1 MLPVNG
7 NVNAMPRKISCKL
20 EIGGNTI
27 TNVKMLTYA
36 SDWSGDI
43 TIGQVVS
50 SYISATIPTPSFG
63 LTGASVSHSMG
74 IGTTPE
80 WVAIGQYQVDESSI
94 RTRQGYTSFNAYDK
108 LHDTVNTYT
117 ANASYSETLQ
127 GLCNDVCS
135 QIGIGTVANLGNIGA
150 IAVEKETLNG
160 YTLRDVLGFV
170 AAICG
175 KNAYLDA
182 SNNLVLKWFSNTS
195 YTADGTRANVP
206 YVGEN
211 NCTVGRIICQGA
223 DGSYTYGSGEGI
235 YFTCPIINVDNQQ
248 NLLSYIHSCV
258 YGLTY
263 RKADVDIP
271 YGNFCL
277 QSGDIITVSTTGSN
291 LTVPIMANS
300 WTYDG
305 GLSSTVS
312 AYGVVDYKGT
322 ANNAVRSATAQ
333 RVQSIIDAKR
343 AVSREQQQY
352 IIVSGEIQHATE
364 LITGATGGYIKLEF
378 GGNGKTAQL
387 LVMDQPSMDE
397 ALNVW
402 IFNQNGLGHIQRATT
417 SDPFSQVN
425 VALTREGTVV
435 AERIAGQKISGVKIE
450 STSKG
455 AGSQPQVVV
464 EDGNYT
470 INRVNNGSVTNIGAI
485 TFKDRTSADGTNT
498 IAIQVQEGNAVT
510 IGTKGVPG
518 VSNDNP
524 EFFYYSDPSAL
535 GREKFMLW
543 NGNVRLYN
551 GNFIAYGL
559 QQQGGGISGGD
570 VRYGVLGTESLLAL
584 KDTVD
589 SMLSALIGINT
600 RLDDLER
607 RVTDLENR

>member
-1 MLPVNG
+1 MLPG
-7 NVNAMPRKISCKL
+7 ASSVNAMPRKLSCKL
-20 EIGGNTI
+20 VIGNNSI
-27 TNVKMLTYA
+27 TDVKMLTYA
-36 SDWSGDI
+36 SDWSGNI
-43 TIGQVVS
+43 TIGQVIS
-50 SYISATIPTPSFG
+50 SYITATIPTPSFS
-63 LTGASVSHSMG
+63 LAGANVSHSMG
-74 IGTTPE
+74 YGSPTT
-80 WVAIGQYQVDESSI
+80 WVDIGQYKIEESSI
-94 RTRQGYTSFNAYDK
+94 RSRQGYTSFSAYDK
-108 LHDTVNTYT
+108 LHDTVNTYA
-117 ANASYSETLQ
+117 ANDAYADTVQ
-127 GLCNDVCS
+127 GLCNDVCA
-135 QIGIGTVANLGNIGA
+135 QIGITSIGNLGNIGA
-150 IAVEKETLNG
+150 VAVDKASLNG

-170 AAICG
+170 AAVCG
-175 KNAYLDA
+175 KNAYVNA
-182 SNNLVLKWFSNTS
+182 NNQLELRWFSSTS

-211 NCTVGRIICQGA
+211 DCTVGRIICQGA
-223 DGSYTYGSGEGI
+223 DGTYTYGSGEGI

-305 GLSSTVS
+305 GLSSSVS

-333 RVQSIIDAKR
+333 RVQGILDSKR
-343 AVSREQQQY
+343 AVSRETQQY
-352 IIVSGEIQHATE
+352 ILVSGEIAHATE

-387 LVMDQPSMDE
+387 LVMDQPNYED

-402 IFNQNGLGHIQRATT
+402 IFNQNGLGHIQRNST

-450 STSKG
+450 STSEG

-470 INRVNNGSVTNIGAI
+470 INRVNGGTVTNIGAI
-485 TFKDRTSADGTNT
+485 AFKDRTSADGTNT
-498 IAIQVQEGNAVT
+498 IAIQVQSGNAVT
-510 IGTKGVPG
+510 IGTKGIPG

-524 EFFYYSDPSAL
+524 EFIYYSVPPSGA
-535 GREKFMLW
+535 EKFQIYGTVKVFGDVKFGSGALNSLNDMKSFSDT
-543 NGNVRLYN
+543 LYN
-551 GNFIAYGL
+551 ANI
-559 QQQGGGISGGD
+559 IS
-570 VRYGVLGTESLLAL
+570 RIEAL
-584 KDTVD
+584 EQRM
-589 SMLSALIGINT
+589 S
-600 RLDDLER
+600 DLEQ
-607 RVTDLENR
+607 RVTDLENQ

>member
-27 TNVKMLTYA
+27 TEVKQLTYA
-36 SDWSGDI
+36 QDWSGDI
-43 TIGQVVS
+43 SIGQVVS
-50 SYISATIPTPSFG
+50 SYITATIPTPSFG
-63 LTGASVSHSMG
+63 LTGVSVSHSMG
-74 IGTTPE
+74 IGTAPE
-80 WVAIGQYQVDESSI
+80 WVPIGQYQVDESSI
-94 RTRQGYTSFNAYDK
+94 RTRQGYTSFSAYDK
-108 LHDTVNTYT
+108 LHDTVNTYH
-117 ANASYSETLQ
+117 SELYYPATLQ
-127 GLCNDVCS
+127 AVLNEVCR
-135 QIGIGTVANLGNIGA
+135 QIGITSTSLGINFTVEEDILS
-150 IAVEKETLNG
+150 G
-160 YTLRDVLGFV
+160 YTLRDVLGFC
-170 AAICG
+170 AAMVG
-175 KNAYLDA
+175 KNAYLSPSGALELRWFTA
-182 SNNLVLKWFSNTS
+182 SG

-206 YVGEN
+206 YIGES
-211 NCTVGRIICQGA
+211 NCTVNRLICQAA
-223 DGSYTYGSGEGI
+223 DGVLTSGTGEGI
-235 YFTCPIINVDNQQ
+235 YFTCPIMTQARLDSIRTA
-248 NLLSYIHSCV
+248 LAGFS
-258 YGLTY
+258 Y

-277 QSGDIITVSTTGSN
+277 QSGDIITVTTTGSS

-305 GLSSTVS
+305 GLSSSVS
-312 AYGVVDYKGT
+312 AYGVSDYSGT
-322 ANNAVRSATAQ
+322 ANNAERSATAQ
-333 RVQSIIDAKR
+333 RVQGILDAKR

-450 STSKG
+450 STSEG

-485 TFKDRTSADGTNT
+485 AFKDRTSADGTNT

-524 EFFYYSDPSAL
+524 EFFYYSDPSAQS

-543 NGNVRLYN
+543 NGNVRLFA
-551 GNFIAYGL
+551 GNFIAYGTS
-559 QQQGGGISGGD
+559 QQNGD
-570 VRYGVLGTESLLAL
+570 VKYGIGGSESLLAL

>member
-1 MLPVNG
+1 MLPVSG

-63 LTGASVSHSMG
+63 LTGANVSHSMG
-74 IGTTPE
+74 LGTTPE

-108 LHDTVNTYT
+108 LHDTVNTYFSSLT
-117 ANASYSETLQ
+117 NPASLQ
-127 GLCNDVCS
+127 AILNEVCS
-135 QIGIGTVANLGNIGA
+135 QIGITSTSLGVNFTVQEDILS
-150 IAVEKETLNG
+150 G
-160 YTLRDVLGFV
+160 YTLRDVLGFC
-170 AAICG
+170 AAMVG
-175 KNAYLDA
+175 KNAYLSPSGA
-182 SNNLVLKWFSNTS
+182 LELRWFNSTS

-206 YVGEN
+206 YIGES
-211 NCTVGRIICQGA
+211 NCTVNRLICQNATGVIA
-223 DGSYTYGSGEGI
+223 SGSGQGI
-235 YFTCPIINVDNQQ
+235 YFTCPIMTQDWLDWLQGQ
-248 NLLSYIHSCV
+248 LS
-258 YGLTY
+258 GFTY

-305 GLSSTVS
+305 GLSSSVS

-352 IIVSGEIQHATE
+352 IIVSGDIQHATE

-387 LVMDQPSMDE
+387 LVMDQPNYED

-402 IFNQNGLGHIQRATT
+402 IFNQNGLGHIQRNST

-435 AERIAGQKISGVKIE
+435 AERIAGTKITGVKIE
-450 STSKG
+450 STSEG
-455 AGSQPQVVV
+455 TGSQPQVVV

-485 TFKDRTSADGTNT
+485 AFKDRTSADGTNT

-524 EFFYYSDPSAL
+524 EFFYYSDPSAQS

-551 GNFIAYGL
+551 GDFIAYGTSP
-559 QQQGGGISGGD
+559 QNGD
-570 VRYGVLGTESLLAL
+570 VRYGNGGAESLLAL
-584 KDTVD
+584 KDRVD
-589 SMLSALIGINT
+589 QIYNSINDSGGILD
-600 RLDDLER
+600 RLADLEQ
-607 RVTDLENR
+607 RVTDLENAE

>member
-7 NVNAMPRKISCKL
+7 NVNAMPRKVSCKL

-50 SYISATIPTPSFG
+50 SYISATIPTPSFS
-63 LTGASVSHSMG
+63 LAGANVSHSMG

-94 RTRQGYTSFNAYDK
+94 RTRQGYTSFSAYDK
-108 LHDTVNTYT
+108 LHDTVNTYISDLYYP
-117 ANASYSETLQ
+117 ATLQ
-127 GLCNDVCS
+127 AVLNEVCR
-135 QIGIGTVANLGNIGA
+135 QIGITSASLGVNFTVEDDILS
-150 IAVEKETLNG
+150 G
-160 YTLRDVLGFV
+160 YTLRDVLGFC
-170 AAICG
+170 AAMVG
-175 KNAYLDA
+175 KNAYLSPSGA
-182 SNNLVLKWFSNTS
+182 LELRWFNSTS
-195 YTADGTRANVP
+195 YTANGTRANVP
-206 YVGEN
+206 YIGEN
-211 NCTVGRIICQGA
+211 NCTVNRLICQNANGVIT
-223 DGSYTYGSGEGI
+223 SGSGQGI
-235 YFTCPIINVDNQQ
+235 YFTCPIMTQDWLDWLQGQI
-248 NLLSYIHSCV
+248 S
-258 YGLTY
+258 GLTY

-277 QSGDIITVSTTGSN
+277 QSGDIITVSTTGTN

-305 GLSSTVS
+305 GLSSSVS
-312 AYGVVDYKGT
+312 AYGVADYKGT
-322 ANNAVRSATAQ
+322 ATNAERSATAQ
-333 RVQSIIDAKR
+333 RVQGILDTKR
-343 AVSREQQQY
+343 AVSREKQQY

-450 STSKG
+450 STSEG

-485 TFKDRTSADGTNT
+485 AFKDRTSADGTNT

-524 EFFYYSDPSAL
+524 EFFYYSDPSAQS

-543 NGNVRLYN
+543 NGNVRLFA
-551 GNFIAYGL
+551 GNFIAYGTS
-559 QQQGGGISGGD
+559 QSNGDFKFGSG
-570 VRYGVLGTESLLAL
+570 GTESLIAL
-584 KDTVD
+584 KDKVD
-589 SMLSALIGINT
+589 QIYDEIYDQNNGILA
-600 RLDDLER
+600 RLDR
-607 RVTDLENR
+607 LENP

>member
-50 SYISATIPTPSFG
+50 SYISATIPAPSFG

-150 IAVEKETLNG
+150 IAVEKEALNG

-182 SNNLVLKWFSNTS
+182 NNNLILKWFSSTS

-223 DGSYTYGSGEGI
+223 DGTYTYGSGEGI
-235 YFTCPIINVDNQQ
+235 YFTCPIITQDNQASI
-248 NLLSYIHSCV
+248 LSYLH
-258 YGLTY
+258 GLLAGFTY

-271 YGNFCL
+271 YGNFCI
-277 QSGDIITVSTTGSN
+277 QSGDIITVTTTGSS
-291 LTVPIMANS
+291 LTVPVMANS

-305 GLSSTVS
+305 GVSSNVS
-312 AYGVVDYKGT
+312 AYDVSDYSGT
-322 ANNAVRSATAQ
+322 ANNAERSATAQ
-333 RVQSIIDAKR
+333 RVQGIIDAKR

-352 IIVSGEIQHATE
+352 INIQGDITYATE
-364 LITGATGGYIKLEF
+364 LITGAQGGIIRINM
-378 GGNGKTAQL
+378 GGNGKPAEFLILDTGDILTA
-387 LVMDQPSMDE
+387 VRVFR
-397 ALNVW
+397 LNE
-402 IFNQNGLGHIQRATT
+402 NGLG
-417 SDPFSQVN
+417 FSN
-425 VALTREGTVV
+425 NGYNGPYETAITYDGLIV
-435 AERIAGQKISGVKIE
+435 AERIAGNKISGVKFESLITAINGVAPHILIE
-450 STSKG
+450 NG
-455 AGSQPQVVV
+455 G
-464 EDGNYT
+464 YT
-470 INRVNNGSVTNIGAI
+470 INKVSVTDGQI
-485 TFKDRTSADGTNT
+485 TSGPDVVGKLHFIDRSR
-498 IAIQVQEGNAVT
+498 IQGERDTVALQVANGDCFI
-510 IGTKGVPG
+510 IGTLDPNGWDLG
-518 VSNDNP
+518 TSD
-524 EFFYYSDPSAL
+524 FIYYSDLSTAPSGA
-535 GREKFMLW
+535 EKFQLY
-543 NGNVRLYN
+543 GNMKLF
-551 GNFIAYGL
+551 GNLFFG
-559 QQQGGGISGGD
+559 SGATD
-570 VRYGVLGTESLLAL
+570 NLNSL
-584 KDTVD
+584 KSTVD
-589 SMLSALIGINT
+589 SLSAAVSNLTSAINT
-600 RLDDLER
+600 INGQLADLDR
-607 RVTDLENR
+607 RVTALENA

>member
-1 MLPVNG
+1 MLPVSG
-7 NVNAMPRKISCKL
+7 NVNAMPRKVSCKL
-20 EIGGNTI
+20 VIGNNTI

-50 SYISATIPTPSFG
+50 SYISATIPTPSFS
-63 LTGASVSHSMG
+63 LASASVSHSMG
-74 IGTTPE
+74 IGSTPE

-108 LHDTVNTYT
+108 LHDTVNTYFSSLT
-117 ANASYSETLQ
+117 YPASLQ
-127 GLCNDVCS
+127 AILNEVCS
-135 QIGIGTVANLGNIGA
+135 QIGITSTSLGVSFTVQEDILS
-150 IAVEKETLNG
+150 G
-160 YTLRDVLGFV
+160 YTLRDVLGFC
-170 AAICG
+170 AAMVG
-175 KNAYLDA
+175 KNAYLSPSGA
-182 SNNLVLKWFSNTS
+182 LELRWFNSTS

-206 YVGEN
+206 YIGES
-211 NCTVGRIICQGA
+211 NCTVNRLICQNATGVIA
-223 DGSYTYGSGEGI
+223 SGSGQGI
-235 YFTCPIINVDNQQ
+235 YFTCPIMTQDWLDWLQGQ
-248 NLLSYIHSCV
+248 LS
-258 YGLTY
+258 GFTY

-291 LTVPIMANS
+291 LTIPIMANS

-305 GLSSTVS
+305 GLSSSVS
-312 AYGVVDYKGT
+312 AYGVVDYRGT
-322 ANNAVRSATAQ
+322 ANNAERSATAQ
-333 RVQSIIDAKR
+333 RVQGILDSKR
-343 AVSREQQQY
+343 AVSRETQQY
-352 IIVSGEIQHATE
+352 ILVSGEIAHATE

-387 LVMDQPSMDE
+387 LVMDQPNYAD

-402 IFNQNGLGHIQRATT
+402 IFNQNGLGHIQRNST

-450 STSKG
+450 STSEG
-455 AGSQPQVVV
+455 TGSQPQVVV

-470 INRVNNGSVTNIGAI
+470 INRVNNGVVTNIGAI
-485 TFKDRTSADGTNT
+485 AFKDRTSADGTNT

-510 IGTKGVPG
+510 IGTKGIPG

-524 EFFYYSDPSAL
+524 EFFYYSDPDVQS

-543 NGNVRLYN
+543 NGNVRLFN

-559 QQQGGGISGGD
+559 TDQGGNLQSGD
-570 VRYGVLGTESLLAL
+570 VRFGVGGVDSLVAL
-584 KDTVD
+584 KDKVD
-589 SMLSALIGINT
+589 QIYNSIHDSGGILD
-600 RLDDLER
+600 RLADLEQ
-607 RVTDLENR
+607 RVTDLENA